1 MSSVIVNKIG
11 LDLVDLNIEQ
21 TGEPQTDM
29 FFQEP
34 LLDHTRDYVVAISE
48 LSIPLGEEPMLSNI
62 DSDKNK
68 TLGYI
73 RRKSDGGTVD
83 DVLSELAVPYATL
96 RTDRRL
102 CNSPADLCGVVS
114 NFLSTFWK
122 TYVQAAT
129 GQLSAIVAGDV
140 ASTVKAHFT
149 TSGII
154 TISATRLWWNSFY
167 LELTPYGVEILGFDK
182 SRLVD
187 SKYLQFSLTVDE
199 NGAETN
205 ITDSLKLL
213 DENDLFI
220 HNPPSN
226 ATKGNFIETLSD
238 HSIFRYAEHRLRVE
252 IDADLSIPSNIMIEN
267 GKQKMHYNIGS
278 YAISHEY
285 SGEITI
291 SSNNLLATQIKLK
304 TPIYIGNT
312 IVKSKIDPT
321 TDWYSIVSSA
331 NVQNM
336 RLTIIVLRREWNR
349 VKEKWE
355 LVRSKLKMDPKA
367 TWTGTLKF
375 VQTF

>member
-1 MSSVIVNKIG
+1 MSSVIVNKVG

-62 DSDKNK
+62 DSDKNR

-83 DVLSELAVPYATL
+83 DVPYATL

-102 CNSPADLCGVVS
+102 CNSPSDLCNRVS
-114 NFLSTFWK
+114 NFFYTFWK
-122 TYVQAAT
+122 LYSQNAT
-129 GQLSAIVAGDV
+129 AQLDAIVKGHNDNSV
-140 ASTVKAHFT
+140 IAHFT
-149 TSGII
+149 TSGVV
-154 TISATRLWWNSFY
+154 TVSATRLWWNNFY
-167 LELTPYGVEILGFDK
+167 FELTPYGIEILGFDK
-182 SRLVD
+182 TRLV
-187 SKYLQFSLTVDE
+187 SGKYLQFSLALDNTVSS
-199 NGAETN
+199 TN
-205 ITDSLKLL
+205 MLDNNDQFIFNTPANAIKAQKL
-213 DENDLFI
+213 
-220 HNPPSN
+220 
-226 ATKGNFIETLSD
+226 ETLSD

-252 IDADLSIPSNIMIEN
+252 IDADLSIPSNILIEN
-267 GKQKMHYNIGS
+267 GNQKMHYNIGS

-285 SGEITI
+285 TGEITI
-291 SSNNLLATQIKLK
+291 SNDNILSSEIKLQ

-312 IVKSKIDPT
+312 VVKSKVDPT
-321 TDWYSIVSSA
+321 SDWYTIVSSA

-336 RLTIIVLRREWNR
+336 RLTVIVLRREWNR
-349 VKEKWE
+349 VSEKWE

-367 TWTGTLKF
+367 MWSATLKF

>member
-73 RRKSDGGTVD
+73 RRKSIGGTVD
-83 DVLSELAVPYATL
+83 DVLSELDVLAVPYATL

-122 TYVQAAT
+122 LYAQVGTVQV
-129 GQLSAIVAGDV
+129 SAIVAGDV

-154 TISATRLWWNSFY
+154 TISATLLWWNNFY
-167 LELTPYGVEILGFDK
+167 LELTPYGVEILGFNK
-182 SRLVD
+182 SRLVN
-187 SKYLQFSLTVDE
+187 SKYLQFSIAA
-199 NGAETN
+199 NETP
-205 ITDSLKLL
+205 DSLELL
-213 DENDLFI
+213 DNGVFI

-226 ATKGNFIETLSD
+226 ATKGNFVETLSD

-291 SSNNLLATQIKLK
+291 SSNNLLSTQIKLK